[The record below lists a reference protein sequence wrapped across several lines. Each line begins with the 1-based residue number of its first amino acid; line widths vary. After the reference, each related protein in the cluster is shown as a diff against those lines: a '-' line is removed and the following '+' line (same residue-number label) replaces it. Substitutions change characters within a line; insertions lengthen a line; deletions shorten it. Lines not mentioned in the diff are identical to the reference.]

1 LLLVE
6 EQTAKLMREANVRVR
21 YKKEYKAT
29 TSSDHN
35 KPIYQN
41 ELKQNFAVAAP
52 DQA

>member
-29 TSSDHN
+29 MSSDHN